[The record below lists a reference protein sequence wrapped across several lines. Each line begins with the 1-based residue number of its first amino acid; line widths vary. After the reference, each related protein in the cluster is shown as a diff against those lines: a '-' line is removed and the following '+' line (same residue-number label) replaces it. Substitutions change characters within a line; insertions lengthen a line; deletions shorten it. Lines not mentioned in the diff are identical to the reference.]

1 LAKTRSVALVGTEA
15 RLVDVEIRISSGVPG
30 FRVVGLPAASVRE
43 AEQRTRSAIESS
55 AERWPQSKIVANL
68 APGELRKEGT
78 HFDLAIALGVLAA
91 HTKLS
96 AAKLQGWLPIGEL
109 ALDGTVRPVRGVLP
123 AAIACREHG
132 MRGLICPLANAR
144 EAGAIEGIDV
154 VPVEKLGDA
163 IRFLRGTW
171 TPPFAEPEGAG
182 AVPDVPDL
190 SEVRGQYSA
199 KRAME
204 IAAAGGHNLLLVGP
218 PGSGKTLLAQ
228 RFPGILPAMS
238 YEESLDVT
246 RIHSVAGLLREGSG
260 LVQQRPFRTP
270 HHHVSMAG
278 LIGGG
283 SLIARPGEISL
294 AHHGVLFLDELPL
307 YRMEVLESLRQ
318 PLEDGQVR
326 IARSGGVV
334 TYPCRFSLIA
344 AMNPCPCGFANSL
357 GRSCRCRDADV
368 RRYVGKLSGP
378 LLDRVD
384 MQVVVERLTK
394 KELLGEAEGE
404 MSASIRERVEVARS
418 TQWVRFGPGGTN
430 SSASSRLF
438 DEHRRLTS
446 EAHHELSRGI
456 DREELSGRGLQ
467 RVVRVARTIADLD
480 GSESIEAT
488 HILEALGFRA
498 ADQQEWAA

>member
-1 LAKTRSVALVGTEA
+1 
-15 RLVDVEIRISSGVPG
+15 VDVEVRVSSGVPG

-55 AERWPQSKIVANL
+55 QERWPQSKIVANL

-78 HFDLAIALGVLAA
+78 HFDLPIALGVLAA

-96 AAKLQGWLPIGEL
+96 AAKLQGWLPMGEL
-109 ALDGTVRPVRGVLP
+109 ALDGRVRPVRGVLP
-123 AAIACREHG
+123 AAIACRQLG
-132 MRGLICPLANAR
+132 MRGLICPRANAR
-144 EAGAIEGIDV
+144 EAGAIEGIEV
-154 VPVEKLGDA
+154 VPIDNLGDA

-171 TPPFAEPEGAG
+171 TPALEVPVEEAPTPE
-182 AVPDVPDL
+182 VLDL
-190 SEVRGQYSA
+190 AEVRGQYSA

-246 RIHSVAGLLREGSG
+246 RIHSVAGLLTDGSG
-260 LVQQRPFRTP
+260 LVGERPFRTP

-283 SLIARPGEISL
+283 TGIARPGEISL

-318 PLEDGQVR
+318 PLEDGHVR

-334 TYPCRFSLIA
+334 SYPCRFSLIA
-344 AMNPCPCGFANSL
+344 AMNPCPCGFANSF
-357 GRSCRCRDADV
+357 GRSCRCREMDV

-378 LLDRVD
+378 LLDRID

-394 KELLGEAEGE
+394 KELLGEPEGE
-404 MSASIRERVEVARS
+404 SSAAIRERVEGARAA
-418 TQWVRFGPGGTN
+418 QWDRYGAGTTN
-430 SSASSRLF
+430 ASASNRLF
-438 DEHRRLTS
+438 EDHRNLGTDARQ
-446 EAHHELSRGI
+446 ELSQGI

-467 RVVRVARTIADLD
+467 RVLRVARTIADLD
-480 GSESIEAT
+480 GSASVAGP
-488 HILEALGFRA
+488 HILEALGYRA

>member
-1 LAKTRSVALVGTEA
+1 MGTEA
-15 RLVDVEIRISSGVPG
+15 HVVDVEVRVSSGVPG

-55 AERWPQSKIVANL
+55 QERWPQSKIVANL

-78 HFDLAIALGVLAA
+78 HFDLPIALGVLAA

-96 AAKLQGWLPIGEL
+96 VAKLQGWLPMGEL
-109 ALDGTVRPVRGVLP
+109 ALDGRVRPARGVLP
-123 AAIACREHG
+123 AAIACRQLG
-132 MRGLICPLANAR
+132 MRGLICPRPNAR
-144 EAGAIEGIDV
+144 EAGAIEGIEV
-154 VPVEKLGDA
+154 VPIDTLGDA

-171 TPPFAEPEGAG
+171 TPALEEPVEEVVA
-182 AVPDVPDL
+182 PEILDL
-190 SEVRGQYSA
+190 AEVRGQYSA
-199 KRAME
+199 KRALE

-246 RIHSVAGLLREGSG
+246 RIHSVAGLLTDGSG
-260 LVQQRPFRTP
+260 LLGERPFRTP

-283 SLIARPGEISL
+283 TGIARPGEISL

-318 PLEDGQVR
+318 PLEDGRVR

-334 TYPCRFSLIA
+334 SYPCRFSLIA
-344 AMNPCPCGFANSL
+344 AMNPCPCGFANSF
-357 GRSCRCRDADV
+357 GRSCRCREMDV

-378 LLDRVD
+378 LLDRID

-394 KELLGEAEGE
+394 KELLGEPEGE
-404 MSASIRERVEVARS
+404 SSAAIRERVEAARAA
-418 TQWVRFGPGGTN
+418 QWDRYGAGTTN
-430 SSASSRLF
+430 ASAGNRLF
-438 DEHRRLTS
+438 EDHRSLATD
-446 EAHHELSRGI
+446 AHHELARGI

-467 RVVRVARTIADLD
+467 RVLRVARTIADLD
-480 GSESIEAT
+480 GSAT
-488 HILEALGFRA
+488 VTGPHVLEALGYRA

>member
-1 LAKTRSVALVGTEA
+1 MGTEA
-15 RLVDVEIRISSGVPG
+15 HVVDVEVRVSSGVPG

-55 AERWPQSKIVANL
+55 QERWPQSKIVANL

-78 HFDLAIALGVLAA
+78 HFDLPIALGVLAA

-96 AAKLQGWLPIGEL
+96 AAKLQGWLPMGEL
-109 ALDGTVRPVRGVLP
+109 ALDGRVRPVRGVLP
-123 AAIACREHG
+123 AAIACRQLG
-132 MRGLICPLANAR
+132 MRGLICPRANAR
-144 EAGAIEGIDV
+144 EAGAIEGIEV
-154 VPVEKLGDA
+154 VPIDNLGDA

-171 TPPFAEPEGAG
+171 TPALEVPVEEAPTPE
-182 AVPDVPDL
+182 VLDL
-190 SEVRGQYSA
+190 AEVRGQYSA

-246 RIHSVAGLLREGSG
+246 RIHSVAGLLTDGSG
-260 LVQQRPFRTP
+260 LVGERPFRTP

-283 SLIARPGEISL
+283 TGIARPGEISL

-318 PLEDGQVR
+318 PLEDGHVR

-334 TYPCRFSLIA
+334 SYPCRFSLIA
-344 AMNPCPCGFANSL
+344 AMNPCPCGFANSF
-357 GRSCRCRDADV
+357 GRSCRCREMDV

-378 LLDRVD
+378 LLDRID

-394 KELLGEAEGE
+394 KELLGEPEGE
-404 MSASIRERVEVARS
+404 SSAAIRERVEGARAA
-418 TQWVRFGPGGTN
+418 QWDRYGAGTTN
-430 SSASSRLF
+430 ASASNRLF
-438 DEHRRLTS
+438 EDHRNLGTDARQ
-446 EAHHELSRGI
+446 ELSQGI

-467 RVVRVARTIADLD
+467 RVLRVARTIADLD
-480 GSESIEAT
+480 GSASVAGP
-488 HILEALGFRA
+488 HILEALGYRA